1 MVSLITFKAPGKVF
15 SFVPKKL
22 KMPFSLIILIF
33 MKYTL
38 FPFLLIYISL
48 NVLSY
53 LQEWSIRD

>member
-1 MVSLITFKAPGKVF
+1 MVSLITFKSPGKVF

-22 KMPFSLIILIF
+22 RMPITLLILIP

-38 FPFLLIYISL
+38 LPFLVVYISL

-53 LQEWSIRD
+53 LQEWSIKD